1 MAAHQ
6 CLRPGKE
13 TEEENRTPVKFL
25 EGRENRSGFQTQT
38 FFAKE
43 GNPYAVT
50 FVDIVSFF
58 GFIALVIIGIAIIL
72 LVVRLVWMLIPA
84 AVIAAIV
91 FLFTLN
97 LWYTGLAFLAVAFLT
112 VLFKILR

>member
-1 MAAHQ
+1 M
-6 CLRPGKE
+6 
-13 TEEENRTPVKFL
+13 T
-25 EGRENRSGFQTQT
+25 S
-38 FFAKE
+38 
-43 GNPYAVT
+43 
-50 FVDIVSFF
+50 VDIVSFF

-97 LWYTGLAFLAVAFLT
+97 FWYAGLAFLAVAFLT